1 MTDSKDESSSNL
13 KSLALEKMRKDVGV
27 WDCRW
32 EFLDNN
38 GQVISV
44 ANGTQKVT
52 FVIPDSVTQVIMDV
66 PEMET
71 YSVTQR
77 FFHPGRQ
84 KLFWV
89 SVDNK
94 GDMWQFVEELD
105 NQPSHSLPH
114 DNNDG
119 TTTYLRF
126 TPIREEENE
135 VDVLMEMSE
144 DNESWQPIFRQF
156 RVRR

>member
-1 MTDSKDESSSNL
+1 M
-13 KSLALEKMRKDVGV
+13 

-32 EFLDNN
+32 EFLDEHA
-38 GQVISV
+38 QVISV
-44 ANGTQKVT
+44 ANGTQT
-52 FVIPDSVTQVIMDV
+52 LSFIIPDSLMQVIMDV
-66 PEMET
+66 PEIET
-71 YSVTQR
+71 QSVTQR
-77 FFHPGRQ
+77 FFHPLRQ

-105 NQPSHSLPH
+105 SQPSHSLPH
-114 DNNDG
+114 KNEDG

-144 DNESWQPIFRQF
+144 DNEVSWKPIFRQY
-156 RVRR
+156 RVRRSTR